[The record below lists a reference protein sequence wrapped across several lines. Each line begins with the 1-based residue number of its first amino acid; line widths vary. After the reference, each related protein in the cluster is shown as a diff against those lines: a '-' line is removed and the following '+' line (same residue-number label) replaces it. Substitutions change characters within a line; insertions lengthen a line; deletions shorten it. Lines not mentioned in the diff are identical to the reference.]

1 MGGGGP
7 FDVSGG
13 PSVVLEISRTKFKI
27 LELLLQILKIM
38 KNFEKL
44 RRIISK
50 VGGQILTLGA
60 VYQSESELCDPAE
73 LLLSYTDPTKYVEV
87 CEVCMNS

>member
-1 MGGGGP
+1 M
-7 FDVSGG
+7 
-13 PSVVLEISRTKFKI
+13 VLEILRTKFKV

-44 RRIISK
+44 RSTKYNFQSR
-50 VGGQILTLGA
+50 GQILTLGA
-60 VYQSESELCDPAE
+60 VYQSESELCDQAE

-87 CEVCMNS
+87 CMNS

>member
-1 MGGGGP
+1 M
-7 FDVSGG
+7 
-13 PSVVLEISRTKFKI
+13 VLEFSRKKFQI
-27 LELLLQILKIM
+27 LEFVLQILKIM

-44 RRIISK
+44 RSTKYNFQSR
-50 VGGQILTLGA
+50 GQILTLGA

-87 CEVCMNS
+87 CMNS